1 MITHKETLRKLGI
14 EKAAGGSISLTTTNF
29 SGILVRDEVLP
40 LINLTRSHSEWLG
53 GLTSQ
58 IRSSRAGTVPI
69 YRLQEPVMEPVG
81 ELDPKQVTTTPPST
95 NVAYRTQK
103 FRAQVI
109 LSREDME
116 EASKDITSNF
126 EKEVMKMI
134 TTGIHNDTADVV
146 VNGNVALSSTAA
158 RRVERLRSGRDGII
172 IKLAAGANVYSRGG
186 AAFAENNFDA
196 IYDRIP
202 DEWRPDKSKWKW
214 MYADRMDNA
223 YRRALKTRGTDLGD
237 RAFGTREG
245 MAPMGVSPLVVPQLP
260 TVEGPTAIAPTSLTD
275 EGTYLNFVLT
285 TLVTAGNPAT
295 AALGVGRKFLVT
307 CTATGASEVCVGF
320 LDTTLRI
327 NTVGELGQASPSTT
341 AGHYTVRPYDQSR
354 IILGDPKGIQ
364 IVWKDEWVFD
374 RERVADLDGIKITIH
389 LEFDILVPVPEMF
402 MMLTDIALPPL
413 SFT

>member
-40 LINLTRSHSEWLG
+40 LIQLTRSHSEWLG

-58 IRSSRAGTVPI
+58 TRSGRAGTVPI

-81 ELDPKQVTTTPPST
+81 ELDPKQVTTVPPST

-103 FRAQVI
+103 FKAQVV
-109 LSREDME
+109 LSREDIE
-116 EASKDITSNF
+116 EASRDITSNF
-126 EKEVMKMI
+126 EQEVMNMI
-134 TTGIHNDTADVV
+134 TTGIHNDTAEVV
-146 VNGNVALSSTAA
+146 VNGNNALSSTAST
-158 RRVERLRSGRDGII
+158 RLERLRSGRDGII
-172 IKLAAGANVYSRGG
+172 IKLAAGANVYSRNGV
-186 AAFAENNFDA
+186 AFAENNFDA

-245 MAPMGVSPLVVPQLP
+245 MAPMGVRPLVVPQLP
-260 TVEGPTAIAPTSLTD
+260 TTEGPTAIAPTSATD
-275 EGTYLNFVLT
+275 QTTYIQFVLT

-295 AALGVGRKFLVT
+295 AALGVGRRFLVT
-307 CTATGASEVCVGF
+307 NTATGVSEVCVGF

-327 NTVGELGQASPSTT
+327 NTVGLLGQTTVSTT
-341 AGHYTVRPYDQSR
+341 AGDYTVRPYDQSR

-364 IVWKDEWVFD
+364 IVWKDQWVFD

-389 LEFDILVPVPEMF
+389 LEFDVLVPVPEMF

-413 SFT
+413 SFA

>member
-40 LINLTRSHSEWLG
+40 LIQLTRSHSEWLG

-58 IRSSRAGTVPI
+58 TRSGRAGTVPI

-103 FRAQVI
+103 FKAQVV
-109 LSREDME
+109 LSREDIE
-116 EASKDITSNF
+116 EASRDITSNF
-126 EKEVMKMI
+126 EQEVMNMI
-134 TTGIHNDTADVV
+134 TTGIHNDTAEVV
-146 VNGNVALSSTAA
+146 VNGNTALSSTAA
-158 RRVERLRSGRDGII
+158 TRLERLRSGRDGII
-172 IKLAAGANVYSRGG
+172 IKLAAGANVYSRDG
-186 AAFAENNFDA
+186 AAFGENNFDA
-196 IYDRIP
+196 LYDRIP
-202 DEWRPDKSKWKW
+202 DEWRVDKSKWKW

-223 YRRALKTRGTDLGD
+223 YRRALKSRGTDLGD
-237 RAFGTREG
+237 QAFGTKKG
-245 MAPMGVSPLVVPQLP
+245 MAPMGVSPLVIPQLL
-260 TVEGPTAIAPTSLTD
+260 TTEGPTAIAPTSAA
-275 EGTYLNFVLT
+275 GTTNITFVLS

-295 AALGVGRKFLVT
+295 IAAGIGRKFLVT
-307 CTATGASEVCVGF
+307 HTGTGVSEVAIGF
-320 LDTTLRI
+320 QDTTLQI
-327 NTVGELGQASPSTT
+327 TTVGILGQVTVSTT
-341 AGHYTVRPYDQSR
+341 AGDYTVRPYDQSR

-402 MMLTDIALPPL
+402 MMLSDIALPPL
-413 SFT
+413 SF

>member
-40 LINLTRSHSEWLG
+40 LIQLTRSHSEWLA

-58 IRSSRAGTVPI
+58 TRSSRAGTVPI
-69 YRLQEPVMEPVG
+69 YRLQEPVMEAVG
-81 ELDPKQVTTTPPST
+81 ELDPKQVTTTPPNTSV
-95 NVAYRTQK
+95 NYRTHK
-103 FRAQVI
+103 FKAQVI

-126 EKEVMKMI
+126 EQEVMNMI

-146 VNGNVALSSTAA
+146 VNGSTALA
-158 RRVERLRSGRDGII
+158 SSAATRIDHLRKGQNGII
-172 IKLAAGANVYSRGG
+172 IQLAAGANVYSRGG
-186 AAFAENNFDA
+186 VAFAENNFDA
-196 IYDRIP
+196 LYDRIP

-223 YRRALKTRGTDLGD
+223 YRRALKARNTDLGD
-237 RAFGTREG
+237 RAFGTKEG

-260 TVEGPTAIAPTSLTD
+260 TTEGPTAIAPTSAADNT
-275 EGTYLNFVLT
+275 TYIQFVLT

-295 AALGVGRKFLVT
+295 AALGVGRKFIVT
-307 CTATGASEVCVGF
+307 HITTGRSEVCTGF
-320 LDTTLRI
+320 IDTTLRI
-327 NTVGELGQASPSTT
+327 NTVGLLGQTTVSTT
-341 AGHYTVRPYDQSR
+341 ASDYTVRPYDQSR

-364 IVWKDEWVFD
+364 IVWKDQWVFD

-389 LEFDILVPVPEMF
+389 LEFAVLVPVPEMF

-413 SFT
+413 SFA